1 MATYNLSMPLDT
13 PIQKPCRILVIDKT
27 PLVSFAIRKLVA
39 SNPHTIV
46 VGHCTNGHDALNIIR
61 DKKPNM
67 IIFDPDMPAT
77 YGIDLIYR
85 LRRHIP
91 HINVIIYVS
100 DAFDLPVSQY
110 VNIRCNGIVFKS
122 SDVNSLHYAI
132 HAVSNGYAYFDNSP
146 RNGASLLHYIQERK
160 DTAELL
166 TPPKISR
173 REKQILA
180 LIAEGRKNKDIAEEL
195 CISIKTVESHRF
207 NLMKKLGSHNVVS
220 LIKWAKCYDSN

>member
-13 PIQKPCRILVIDKT
+13 RIQEQCRILVIDKT
-27 PLVSFAIRKLVA
+27 PLVSFAIRKLV
-39 SNPHTIV
+39 STNPHTIV
-46 VGHCTNGHDALNIIR
+46 VGHCTNGIDALSIVRNR
-61 DKKPNM
+61 KPNM
-67 IIFDPDMPAT
+67 VIFDPDMPAT
-77 YGIDLIYR
+77 SGIDLIYR
-85 LRRHIP
+85 LRRYNP
-91 HINVIIYVS
+91 HLNVIIYVNDS
-100 DAFDLPVSQY
+100 FDLPVNQY

-146 RNGASLLHYIQERK
+146 RKGASLINYIQERN
-160 DTAELL
+160 DTVELL
-166 TPPKISR
+166 NPPKISR

-180 LIAEGRKNKDIAEEL
+180 LIAEGRKNKDMAEEL